1 LIKFYI
7 FKNEEAKLDGLD
19 IVWGRILLL
28 TTNGQ
33 KFLSQ
38 SKRLINCI
46 SLAPTVSFSFAI
58 SIQSSKVKFAVEIE
72 MGFALVIG
80 INDVCGAVWCEWI
93 YAMATVGVVCLKSI
107 LLISQFS
114 IGLPVIID
122 LTS

>member
-1 LIKFYI
+1 
-7 FKNEEAKLDGLD
+7 
-19 IVWGRILLL
+19 
-28 TTNGQ
+28 
-33 KFLSQ
+33 
-38 SKRLINCI
+38 
-46 SLAPTVSFSFAI
+46 
-58 SIQSSKVKFAVEIE
+58 